1 MQITIHRGIAQ
12 IGGCITE
19 ISTATTRIFID
30 MGDNLVGSGIVLS
43 SEEKEEFVTTL
54 FAQKKRDTEAV
65 FFTHSH
71 SDHTGMIGLI
81 PESVPK
87 YMSQGSK
94 DLLLIKEGVL
104 AKAADM
110 AGDSLIHKSC
120 YVPAIQ
126 SCITWQRPKRGQA
139 PEPIMVGDIKVTPF
153 FVSHSTYD
161 ASMLLVEVDGK
172 TILHT
177 GDYRSHGYL
186 SKGLFPTLNKYIRQ
200 VDYLITEG
208 TMLGR
213 NEICETE
220 REVSERMYHAMKAFK
235 YVFVL
240 ASSTD
245 IERLAAIHSAANRA
259 ERVFVSCSLMHY
271 STLEYF
277 RENAKHE
284 LFGFKFYKYSPSRE
298 SKKLIAKMQRDGFVM
313 VVGSTHG
320 ERVQQIMSH
329 FNSGQTL
336 LIYSSW
342 DGYYKIP
349 EQVEAN
355 SAYKNF
361 RELFANVVDI
371 HTSGH
376 ADTETI
382 AKVIKTV
389 IPREGIIGIHK
400 DANTSLTSL
409 DLPEELMGKI
419 VPERKE
425 LDNITVNN
433 ASKPL

>member
-1 MQITIHRGIAQ
+1 MNITIHRGIDQ

-19 ISTATTRIFID
+19 ISTATNRIFID

-43 SEEKEEFVTTL
+43 SEEKEEFFTTL
-54 FAQKKRDTEAV
+54 FAQKKRDTEDV
-65 FFTHSH
+65 FFNHSH

-87 YMSQGSK
+87 YMSQGTK
-94 DLLLIKEGVL
+94 DILLVKEGVL
-104 AKAADM
+104 AKAADL
-110 AGDSLIHKSC
+110 AGDSLIHESR
-120 YVPAIQ
+120 YSSAIQ
-126 SCITWQRPKRGQA
+126 SSITWQRPMQGQA

-161 ASMLLVEVDGK
+161 ASMLLIEADGK
-172 TILHT
+172 TVLHT
-177 GDYRSHGYL
+177 GDYRGHGHL
-186 SKGLFPTLNKYIRQ
+186 SKGLFPTLDKYVGQ

-213 NEICETE
+213 NDISETE
-220 REVSERMYHAMKAFK
+220 HDVSERIYHTMKAFK

-245 IERLAAIHSAANRA
+245 IERLASIHNAAKNA
-259 ERVFVSCSLMHY
+259 ERIFASCSLMHT
-271 STLEYF
+271 SSLEYF
-277 RENAKHE
+277 RKHAEHE
-284 LFGFKFYKYSPSRE
+284 LFDFKFYKYSPSRE
-298 SKKLIAKMQRDGFVM
+298 SKKLIAKMQREGFAM
-313 VVGSTHG
+313 VVGPSHG
-320 ERVQQIMSH
+320 ERVKRIMPH
-329 FNSGQTL
+329 FNQEQTL

-355 SAYKNF
+355 PAYKNF

-376 ADTETI
+376 ADAATI
-382 AKVIKTV
+382 ARVIKTV
-389 IPREGIIGIHK
+389 NPREGIIGIHK

-409 DLPEELMGKI
+409 DLPEDLKAKI
-419 VPERKE
+419 IPENKQT
-425 LDNITVNN
+425 DCVTI
-433 ASKPL
+433 K